1 MNKKTLIIILVLLLV
16 LIIALLVY
24 FFIFRPSLQK
34 NNEEMTNKGIL
45 EKEGYSIKLPEG
57 WKEAEGVSGAS
68 ATIVNAKEE
77 VIEPNAQKINFR
89 SYYSVINDN
98 LAENSPEDYFKKIT
112 ESLKKSFPDIGAIK
126 EEDKIV
132 SENKIHFM
140 EIEIRQQEIDFK
152 VLLAVITKDK
162 NVWTISFNTL
172 KSNWEKYR
180 ELFYQIAGDFKIKTI

>member
-1 MNKKTLIIILVLLLV
+1 MNKKTLIIFLVLLLI
-16 LIIALLVY
+16 LIIVLLVY

-34 NNEEMTNKGIL
+34 NNEEMTDKGIL

-57 WKEAEGVSGAS
+57 WQEVESVFGAS

-77 VIEPNAQKINFR
+77 IIEPNAQKINFR

-112 ESLKKSFPDIGAIK
+112 ESLKQSFPDINIIK
-126 EEDKIV
+126 EEDKAAFG
-132 SENKIHFM
+132 NKIHFI
-140 EIEIRQQEIDFK
+140 ETEIRQQDIDFS

-172 KSNWEKYR
+172 KSNWEKYK